1 VIRYLR
7 WAYAITA
14 WLLVGAIVVQFLLAG
29 VGVFAPNNF
38 CGAIP
43 DNTIGCGFTTHAMFA
58 AAVLFPLLLLVL
70 IFAFAARAPLR
81 SKALSLGLL
90 GLFVLQGIL
99 IWPYYDAPTE
109 WKPLSALHV
118 VNGILVLYVAFHVA
132 GLAKDLV
139 LQAPLSGETS
149 PSEIVVR
156 PAEAKGE

>member
-1 VIRYLR
+1 VLRYMR
-7 WAYAITA
+7 WIYASAT
-14 WLLVGAIVVQFLLAG
+14 WLLVAAIVVQFLLAG

-38 CGAIP
+38 CGVIA
-43 DNTIGCGFTTHAMFA
+43 DNTIGCGFTTHAVFA
-58 AAVLFPLLLLVL
+58 AVVLFPLFLLVL

-99 IWPYYDAPTE
+99 IWPYHDAPTE
-109 WKPLSALHV
+109 WKPLSALHI

-139 LQAPLSGETS
+139 LQTPRSGATS
-149 PSEIVVR
+149 PSEIAVR
-156 PAEAKGE
+156 PAEAKAD